1 MNPNSNTSKKHDSFF
16 SIDDFAQALDQ
27 YDYNFNKGAIVKGKV
42 FQHDSGGVFVDIG
55 GKSPGFVP
63 LTEASWTSFTDVSE
77 VLPLNEELEFVIIRE
92 QNADGQITLSRRQL
106 HIEQAWDRVQEIA
119 ESGKVVEMLVTGTNR
134 GGVMGE
140 IEGLRGFIPRSHLIQ
155 KENIESLVDQWLT
168 ANVLQIDREHN
179 KLVLS
184 QRDIARSAAL
194 SQLQQGELVEGK
206 VVKIQPYGV
215 FIDLNGIAGLLHIKQ
230 ISHGHIDSLN
240 NLFKVGEE
248 VKVVILEIDE
258 IKQRIS
264 LSTKILETYPGEFLE
279 KRDLVME
286 NAEERLAQAKEKK
299 KSEPQG

>member
-140 IEGLRGFIPRSHLIQ
+140 IEGLRGFNPRSHLIQ